1 MSLEMGGSGMSFDM
15 VGFGM
20 SLEMKGFG
28 KSCLEMV
35 FGWRSVWCRASE
47 LPRDYDG
54 ACLQMRL
61 SYVPAA
67 HFLLFLVQWTD
78 CSLAGALG
86 LLHILIYKVCAP
98 TTVHDCHTFIFTPQ
112 IALKSLQGVHLHHLF
127 HSSSSHFFLH
137 WVCVV
142 NAPSMSYLPVFS
154 PFPFS
159 SFVSKEGVTLMM
171 QVYMDG
177 TTTMSTY
184 ERKASFHEFY
194 GMFVNGGSASLEIS
208 VQSAMLDTPYSL
220 CLKLLIWLVC
230 ETSDLKF
237 FPGPWQLCR
246 NWTWRC

>member
-1 MSLEMGGSGMSFDM
+1 MILLPMAQ
-15 VGFGM
+15 
-20 SLEMKGFG
+20 G
-28 KSCLEMV
+28 KSFKESLKTLEADIQHANTL
-35 FGWRSVWCRASE
+35 ASE

-86 LLHILIYKVCAP
+86 LLHILIYKV
-98 TTVHDCHTFIFTPQ
+98 
-112 IALKSLQGVHLHHLF
+112 
-127 HSSSSHFFLH
+127 
-137 WVCVV
+137 
-142 NAPSMSYLPVFS
+142 
-154 PFPFS
+154 
-159 SFVSKEGVTLMM
+159 
-171 QVYMDG
+171 YMDG

-208 VQSAMLDTPYSL
+208 VQSAMLDAPYSL

-230 ETSDLKF
+230 EISDLKF

>member
-1 MSLEMGGSGMSFDM
+1 
-15 VGFGM
+15 
-20 SLEMKGFG
+20 
-28 KSCLEMV
+28 
-35 FGWRSVWCRASE
+35 
-47 LPRDYDG
+47 
-54 ACLQMRL
+54 MRL

-237 FPGPWQLCR
+237 FPGP
-246 NWTWRC
+246 